1 MRLNE
6 TRPFPRFSLLAARS
20 SFFRFFC
27 RARLLNT
34 RRPQPVRRDFSASS
48 AQKHRG
54 SRTKQGLKQQADGAQ
69 PLSCIIFRPDSF
81 RASTT
86 LGGRGGD
93 PRTLRAGGVP
103 AVSDAKTEGRP
114 TIHTF
119 FFTWTT
125 NKGSANSRARATT
138 KTSGRFPTS
147 ISFLFNHPCTDRPLT
162 SFGVCAHN
170 RGSEPALLIS
180 ARLPGGL

>member
-1 MRLNE
+1 M
-6 TRPFPRFSLLAARS
+6 PCPVWVCCAGGSLA
-20 SFFRFFC
+20 
-27 RARLLNT
+27 N
-34 RRPQPVRRDFSASS
+34 
-48 AQKHRG
+48 
-54 SRTKQGLKQQADGAQ
+54 QGGNRKQQADGAQ

-93 PRTLRAGGVP
+93 PRKLRAGGVP

-119 FFTWTT
+119 FLPGPRIGLLT
-125 NKGSANSRARATT
+125 RARATT

-147 ISFLFNHPCTDRPLT
+147 ISFFFNHPCTDRPLT

>member
-1 MRLNE
+1 MRSPPKQRRG
-6 TRPFPRFSLLAARS
+6 RPAAHLPCPVWVGCAGGSLA
-20 SFFRFFC
+20 
-27 RARLLNT
+27 N
-34 RRPQPVRRDFSASS
+34 
-48 AQKHRG
+48 
-54 SRTKQGLKQQADGAQ
+54 QGGNLKQQADGAQ
-69 PLSCIIFRPDSF
+69 PLSCIIFRPHLTPSAQVQLWEDVAAILVRF
-81 RASTT
+81 VREAFPPFQM
-86 LGGRGGD
+86 LKPKAGR
-93 PRTLRAGGVP
+93 LY
-103 AVSDAKTEGRP
+103 
-114 TIHTF
+114 ILF

-147 ISFLFNHPCTDRPLT
+147 ISFLFNHPRTDRPLT